1 MLGPRRQRVRA
12 PWFRVPV
19 PRRRGQVAR
28 LVSPAPRRRLA
39 TVAVGLATVPRLAS
53 VVLGPATVALWAIP
67 ARPLVVVPA
76 VSAASRG
83 TVARAGAAAWPATVA
98 WLVMAARRMS
108 LVARPAGV
116 AARRVSVAARLA
128 RTPPPWPG
136 PPRRVGQRQAGRL
149 LAAPTALRTA
159 THPTT
164 GQVALRH

>member
-28 LVSPAPRRRLA
+28 LVSPTPRRRLA
-39 TVAVGLATVPRLAS
+39 TGAVGLGRAA
-53 VVLGPATVALWAIP
+53 VALWAIA

-128 RTPPPWPG
+128 
-136 PPRRVGQRQAGRL
+136 
-149 LAAPTALRTA
+149 
-159 THPTT
+159 
-164 GQVALRH
+164 